1 MKKTIIGII
10 LICSCI
16 TLFAQ
21 NIVLKRVC
29 NGGNNNQ
36 LTWQIQPN
44 TCTIIG
50 NAKLYAKESVA
61 QAYYLVNG
69 NINPIAGT
77 YTHTNANVPSVKDW
91 HYYFEYTKICGIDTT
106 TFYSDTLQIDDQKP
120 DSTTLDSVSVDP
132 INNVVLL
139 GWTSNKTP
147 DFNTYYLYNYD
158 RADPRL
164 IENYRDTFYIDL
176 SPINPKTKSLSYD
189 ITSSDSCDNRKEYG
203 AYQHKTICLKG
214 KIDTCI
220 NTISLTWNAYV
231 GWAVEEYH
239 VFRSING
246 LAFEW
251 VAILPGNQL
260 FYEENITQLGA
271 NVEYFVRARKLNSV
285 KISSSS
291 NMSPSFTSGK
301 SVSPTNTKI
310 KQVTNNQNEKLSIE
324 IVKNPV
330 ANYLSIELRRID
342 INGLNESI
350 YTFTGNETLYTDVF
364 ANNKLK
370 YNYYILSKNMC
381 GMISDSSQFSNNIVL
396 DLLGENDKINLN
408 WNSYFTWNTGV
419 KDYTIF
425 RASANNVIDAVNF
438 TAEGLPLTDT
448 SIVLDRGAF
457 AANCF
462 YIEAH
467 DNSGTLY
474 SKSNTSCYV
483 KSGKVFYPNAIMP
496 NGINRV
502 FSFVG
507 EGLDLQNSSIS
518 IYNRWGQIEYQKD
531 NIEAGWNATNN
542 SGNEVSTGV
551 YFFMA
556 KVKVGQEI
564 IDIHGSI
571 TVIR

>member
-1 MKKTIIGII
+1 
-10 LICSCI
+10 
-16 TLFAQ
+16 
-21 NIVLKRVC
+21 
-29 NGGNNNQ
+29 
-36 LTWQIQPN
+36 
-44 TCTIIG
+44 
-50 NAKLYAKESVA
+50 
-61 QAYYLVNG
+61 
-69 NINPIAGT
+69 
-77 YTHTNANVPSVKDW
+77 
-91 HYYFEYTKICGIDTT
+91 
-106 TFYSDTLQIDDQKP
+106 
-120 DSTTLDSVSVDP
+120 
-132 INNVVLL
+132 
-139 GWTSNKTP
+139 
-147 DFNTYYLYNYD
+147 
-158 RADPRL
+158 
-164 IENYRDTFYIDL
+164 
-176 SPINPKTKSLSYD
+176 
-189 ITSSDSCDNRKEYG
+189 
-203 AYQHKTICLKG
+203 
-214 KIDTCI
+214 
-220 NTISLTWNAYV
+220 
-231 GWAVEEYH
+231 
-239 VFRSING
+239 
-246 LAFEW
+246 
-251 VAILPGNQL
+251 
-260 FYEENITQLGA
+260 LGA

-330 ANYLSIELRRID
+330 ANYLSIELRRVD

-462 YIEAH
+462 YIEAR
-467 DNSGTLY
+467 DNSETFY
-474 SKSNTSCYV
+474 SKSNTSCYA

-531 NIEAGWNATNN
+531 NIEGGWNATNN